1 MADYDEPEDTRGEG
15 NILRDSYQCHLICQ
29 VVHDIREIFN
39 LTVWRVE
46 WEHGIEC
53 QEYALFDYFMCSSVK
68 WSNFEHRPVLWD

>member
-53 QEYALFDYFMCSSVK
+53 
-68 WSNFEHRPVLWD
+68 